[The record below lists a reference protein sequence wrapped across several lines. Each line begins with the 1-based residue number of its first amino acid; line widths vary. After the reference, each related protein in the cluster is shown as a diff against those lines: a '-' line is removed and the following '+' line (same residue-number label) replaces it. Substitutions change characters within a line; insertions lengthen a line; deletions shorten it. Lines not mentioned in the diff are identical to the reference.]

1 MTRPPFGRSSPA
13 RKAAS
18 KATTGAAPRPAA
30 PAAPRSTERPVQW
43 DEATWLAAIPPVL
56 DAVGLSL
63 SPEQQGQL
71 ARYMGL
77 LSHWNATYNLT
88 ALRSAPD
95 MLSHHLADCLT
106 VLRPLMTHLTGRLSD
121 RSGDRSGDRLD
132 AAAPPCKLLDV
143 GSGGGL
149 PGVVL
154 AICCPGLHV
163 SCVDTVGKKAAFIRQ
178 VAAELRLPHLRGEHA
193 RVEQLSG
200 QYELITSRAFASL
213 HDFVALTREQL
224 APGGVWMA
232 MKGKLPDDELAAL
245 PPNVDV
251 FHVEHLQVPGLDAER
266 CLIWMRLQPG
276 QLTG

>member
-1 MTRPPFGRSSPA
+1 MTRPSFGRLPPA
-13 RKAAS
+13 RKAPR
-18 KATTGAAPRPAA
+18 AAPRPAT
-30 PAAPRSTERPVQW
+30 PVVPRTTERPVQW

-63 SPEQQGQL
+63 SPEQLGQL

-95 MLSHHLADCLT
+95 MLTHHLADCLA
-106 VLRPLMTHLTGRLSD
+106 VLRPLMAQ
-121 RSGDRSGDRLD
+121 LD
-132 AAAPPCKLLDV
+132 ARANVAPGQGGAPLRLLDV

-154 AICCPGLHV
+154 AICCPNLHV

-193 RVEQLSG
+193 RVEQLTG
-200 QYELITSRAFASL
+200 RYDLITSRAFASL
-213 HDFVALTREQL
+213 ADFVGLTRQQL
-224 APGGVWMA
+224 TPGGVWMA

-245 PPNVDV
+245 PSDVEV

-266 CLIWMRLQPG
+266 CLIWLRLKPG
-276 QLTG
+276 LQAD